1 MKSAVL
7 SPIIIAAIFVLA
19 LGHSGTIEMSD
30 TRRFFMPCTF
40 PNWSTT
46 EDWSNSGPILHV
58 PDM

>member
-19 LGHSGTIEMSD
+19 LGHSGTIETSD

-46 EDWSNSGPILHV
+46 EDWSSLS
-58 PDM
+58 D